1 MTDEKLIKCYKW
13 LTIVGAILMI
23 AVVVFFLFWD
33 QETTK
38 EEIKRSQEKQTKL
51 IVRDSTFDW
60 VGNTPYYH
68 LPEFTEFEVEEGLR
82 QRGDSDWN
90 HACELAEKRILA
102 RGGKINPRKIKHYKH

>member
-1 MTDEKLIKCYKW
+1 MAHNSGGHFNDSRGC
-13 LTIVGAILMI
+13 ILP
-23 AVVVFFLFWD
+23 FWD

-68 LPEFTEFEVEEGLR
+68 LPEFTEFEVEEGL
-82 QRGDSDWN
+82 GS
-90 HACELAEKRILA
+90 AVIATGITLVSLLKKRILA